1 MKHVA
6 GFANSAG
13 KSHDRRRIIAC
24 TVPEIGC
31 DRDRTDQHQGGE
43 HGKLRS
49 SRSKWSRRGRKTRGF
64 ERPQPLRASR
74 SQNNPVNC
82 CFLNKP
88 ELFWTKLSDKQRC
101 DLRVN
106 EYTALDGQAIKRNR
120 SNVSNRW

>member
-1 MKHVA
+1 MKHVG

-13 KSHDRRRIIAC
+13 KSQDRRRIIAC

-82 CFLNKP
+82 CFLDKP
-88 ELFWTKLSDKQRC
+88 DPAEGACPALEKPK
-101 DLRVN
+101 N
-106 EYTALDGQAIKRNR
+106 EISSPPSL
-120 SNVSNRW
+120 